1 MDTAEEE
8 RRTEEPP
15 RWVEVRSA
23 GPSSVKAERRNRS
36 ASLAVE
42 TVVDTAVA
50 GNSAAEAGRS
60 GGAEI
65 VAGRSGC

>member
-1 MDTAEEE
+1 M
-8 RRTEEPP
+8 
-15 RWVEVRSA
+15 EVRSA